1 MIFTYYD
8 NTLGDTKDG
17 KPLAIQPLLRAED
30 IRTQKQNIL
39 NDTAFAL
46 NLSSSTIAAWLSD
59 GTTQKTATEIEYER
73 TKTDSFINDKIEII
87 REPLQELVDIY
98 FHFYGVTAPEINIM
112 PESQTSRSDNIR
124 LYSELYDKGQVPSKT
139 LAEKILGTCS
149 VKEVTELAGY
159 IDGQKQAQQQIQT
172 QQLDQP
178 QKPSSDGR
186 FGVGRAEVG
195 I

>member
-1 MIFTYYD
+1 V
-8 NTLGDTKDG
+8 LGDTKDG
-17 KPLAIQPLLRAED
+17 RPIAIQPLLRAEE

-98 FHFYGVTAPEINIM
+98 FHFYGLTAPELNIM
-112 PESQTSRSDNIR
+112 PESQITRSDNIR
-124 LYSELYDKGQVPSKT
+124 LYSELFDKGQVPAKN

-149 VKEVTELAGY
+149 VKEVNDLAEY
-159 IDGQKQAQQQIQT
+159 IDGQKQVQAQPPF
-172 QQLDQP
+172 QP
-178 QKPSSDGR
+178 QEQQMGELL
-186 FGVGRAEVG
+186 GVETAEASNNINKG
-195 I
+195 AMENED